1 MLIRKDLL
9 ACLSLVF
16 AKVKTQ
22 NKAFLN
28 LAKCRDSAC
37 FTSILHFG
45 ELGFEG
51 VKENGESHG
60 IL

>member
-22 NKAFLN
+22 NTKY
-28 LAKCRDSAC
+28 SAC